1 MTITAHIRNTSAK
14 AWSGTSSFR
23 IAAEE
28 DGESPPVLTA
38 SGGKTFSV
46 RAGAVEAL
54 TLQAKLPDA
63 KLWHFDH
70 PHLYRLEFSIAD
82 SQRGHT
88 FKTIFG
94 VRKLEIRDG
103 AFFLNGERVR
113 LMGVERMA
121 GSNPEFGMAEPTEW
135 ITHDHADMKYLNCVF
150 TRVHWPQDKR
160 VLDYCDRH
168 GILMQTE
175 VPAWGADT
183 FSGMTAEPDEDILEN
198 ACEQLREMMARDFNH
213 PSVVVWGL
221 CNEIWGQNPAAYQF
235 AKHMLEEA
243 KRLDPN
249 RLCSYASNS
258 LSNTPE
264 RDVSGLMDFVEA
276 NEYYG
281 TWAPGTAA
289 DAAHYLD
296 EIHAAFPGKP
306 IVVSE
311 YGYCACTPERPEG
324 DEQRMEILRTHDAA
338 IRSKDFVAGAIFFCY
353 NDYRTH
359 MGDRGVGV
367 LQQRVHGV
375 VDVYG
380 ARKPSYELLRRE
392 SSPIES
398 LTVAHQQNK
407 FQIVIRTRRDLPGYT
422 LRGYKLRGLFFSQ
435 GDIPVERQEVD
446 LSDAAPGS
454 EMKVELAFSQSEP
467 PMHLQ
472 FDVLRPTS
480 FSAYF
485 LEWKP

>member
-1 MTITAHIRNTSAK
+1 
-14 AWSGTSSFR
+14 
-23 IAAEE
+23 
-28 DGESPPVLTA
+28 
-38 SGGKTFSV
+38 
-46 RAGAVEAL
+46 
-54 TLQAKLPDA
+54 
-63 KLWHFDH
+63 
-70 PHLYRLEFSIAD
+70 
-82 SQRGHT
+82 
-88 FKTIFG
+88 
-94 VRKLEIRDG
+94 
-103 AFFLNGERVR
+103 
-113 LMGVERMA
+113 
-121 GSNPEFGMAEPTEW
+121 
-135 ITHDHADMKYLNCVF
+135 
-150 TRVHWPQDKR
+150 
-160 VLDYCDRH
+160 
-168 GILMQTE
+168 
-175 VPAWGADT
+175 
-183 FSGMTAEPDEDILEN
+183 
-198 ACEQLREMMARDFNH
+198 
-213 PSVVVWGL
+213 
-221 CNEIWGQNPAAYQF
+221 
-235 AKHMLEEA
+235 
-243 KRLDPN
+243 
-249 RLCSYASNS
+249 
-258 LSNTPE
+258 
-264 RDVSGLMDFVEA
+264 
-276 NEYYG
+276 
-281 TWAPGTAA
+281 
-289 DAAHYLD
+289 
-296 EIHAAFPGKP
+296 
-306 IVVSE
+306 
-311 YGYCACTPERPEG
+311 
-324 DEQRMEILRTHDAA
+324 MEILRTHDAA